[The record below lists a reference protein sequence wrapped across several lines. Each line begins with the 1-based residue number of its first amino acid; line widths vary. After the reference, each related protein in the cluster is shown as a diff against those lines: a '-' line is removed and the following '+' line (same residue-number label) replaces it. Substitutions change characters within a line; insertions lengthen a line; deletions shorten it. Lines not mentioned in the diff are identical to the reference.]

1 MESEYCL
8 NSGINVAIQFKQS
21 FNIIQI
27 KKQIQIQRKKSS
39 FHCFGQ
45 ITIQE
50 NMGLADNNWQ

>member
-1 MESEYCL
+1 MLQYNLPEFQYHTD
-8 NSGINVAIQFKQS
+8 
-21 FNIIQI
+21 

-39 FHCFGQ
+39 FHCYGQ